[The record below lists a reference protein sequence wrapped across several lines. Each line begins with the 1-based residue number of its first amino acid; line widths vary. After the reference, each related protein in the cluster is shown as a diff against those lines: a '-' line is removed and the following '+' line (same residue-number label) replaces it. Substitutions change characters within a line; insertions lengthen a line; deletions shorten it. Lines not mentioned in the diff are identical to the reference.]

1 MYIKQI
7 LKKNYYDFA
16 IQNGVFHHLDNED
29 KAYREIYS
37 VMKKSAY
44 LSNTDGGGGL
54 RDLITDMSQRILRNI
69 SRRLIFKVIL
79 SKN

>member
-7 LKKNYYDFA
+7 LKNYYDFA

-44 LSNTDGGGGL
+44 LWFYTDGEENL
-54 RDLITDMSQRILRNI
+54 NL
-69 SRRLIFKVIL
+69 
-79 SKN
+79 